1 MKTVSYLLAL
11 VGLASAGAGV
21 GMGSATAQEVSSLEL
36 RKQADLACE
45 EALRKNTIEAL
56 EEFLRL
62 YSDAPT
68 ACLALAQN
76 ALQGFQPGGNSA
88 SPGSPRQSAAY
99 GG

>member
-21 GMGSATAQEVSSLEL
+21 GIGSATAQEVSSLEL

-45 EALRKNTIEAL
+45 DALRKNTIEAL
-56 EEFLRL
+56 EEYLRL
-62 YSDAPT
+62 YPDAPT
-68 ACLALAQN
+68 ACLTLARN
-76 ALQGFQPGGNSA
+76 ALQGFQPEGNSA
-88 SPGSPRQSAAY
+88 SPASRQSAAY